1 MKENIRRCAIFGQN
15 VICFKWG
22 FDEDEKQCCRM
33 KLELLQRI
41 MELRQQDVTQF
52 FIACDYGIGLY
63 AAEQINDLR
72 KTDPDLMLFCKL
84 PHEGQATKWAPYL
97 RERYFKMLEDC
108 THIDCISLRAQPD
121 AQLLAYQRI
130 IDQSD
135 LILTVFDSGASAAG
149 PAEEKALAYALVSR
163 KPVLDLDPY
172 TLAVSRI
179 DKRADK

>member
-52 FIACDYGIGLY
+52 FVACDYGIGLY

-72 KTDPDLMLFCKL
+72 KTDPDLMLL
-84 PHEGQATKWAPYL
+84 
-97 RERYFKMLEDC
+97 D
-108 THIDCISLRAQPD
+108 
-121 AQLLAYQRI
+121 
-130 IDQSD
+130 
-135 LILTVFDSGASAAG
+135 
-149 PAEEKALAYALVSR
+149 R
-163 KPVLDLDPY
+163 KSTRLNSSHV
-172 TLAVSRI
+172 T
-179 DKRADK
+179 

>member
-1 MKENIRRCAIFGQN
+1 MEENIRRCAIFGQN
-15 VICFKWG
+15 AICFKWG

-33 KLELLQRI
+33 KRELLQKI
-41 MELRQQDVTQF
+41 MELRQQNVTQF
-52 FIACDYGIGLY
+52 FVACDYGVGLY

-72 KTDPDLMLFCKL
+72 KTDP
-84 PHEGQATKWAPYL
+84 
-97 RERYFKMLEDC
+97 
-108 THIDCISLRAQPD
+108 
-121 AQLLAYQRI
+121 
-130 IDQSD
+130 D

-163 KPVLDLDPY
+163 KPVLNLDPY